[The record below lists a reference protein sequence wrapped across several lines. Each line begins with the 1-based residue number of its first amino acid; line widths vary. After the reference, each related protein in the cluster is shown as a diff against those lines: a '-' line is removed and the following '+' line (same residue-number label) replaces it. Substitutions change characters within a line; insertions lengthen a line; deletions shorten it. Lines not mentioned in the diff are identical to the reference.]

1 MQLIVLS
8 GVTDSGKTTILDKL
22 YTRLKKNKEFSIQF
36 ERGTSKENGNLVND
50 HRVLFRGKDK
60 DKKDINVVITSQGDN
75 TDELA
80 LNVLFFIESS
90 LICKENNME
99 IDYWVL
105 SENIGKSSE
114 NKRGNKITGFI
125 KKLFEYFE
133 IVRDDTC
140 VLRTTKTK
148 DNKENANNN
157 ILSQIIKKLNIE
169 EVNDE
174 VQ

>member
-1 MQLIVLS
+1 MKLIVLS

-22 YTRLKKNKEFSIQF
+22 YTKLDKNKEFSIQF
-36 ERGTSKENGNLVND
+36 ERGTSKENGNSVND

-60 DKKDINVVITSQGDN
+60 NKKDINVVITSQGDN

-90 LICKENNME
+90 LICKEKN

-105 SENIGKSSE
+105 SENTGKSSE
-114 NKRGNKITGFI
+114 NKRANKITGCI
-125 KKLFEYFE
+125 NKLFEYFK
-133 IVRDDTC
+133 IVRDDEC
-140 VLRTTKTK
+140 VVTTTNTK